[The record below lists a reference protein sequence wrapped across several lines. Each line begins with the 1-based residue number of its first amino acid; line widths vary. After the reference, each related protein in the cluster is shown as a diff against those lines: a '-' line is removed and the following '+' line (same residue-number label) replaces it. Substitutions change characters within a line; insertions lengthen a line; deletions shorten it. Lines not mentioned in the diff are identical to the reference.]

1 MKAYIFP
8 GQGSQHTGM
17 GYDLYKEYDFLKDF
31 FSVSNEILGFNI
43 SELMFKGSDD
53 DLKQTKVTQ
62 PAIFIHSVA
71 MIKALGKSF
80 NPQMVAGHSLGEFS
94 ALVACGVLSFEQ
106 GLDLVSKRAIA
117 MQEACEN
124 TNGTMA
130 AILGLENKVIEQ
142 TCESIS
148 GTVIPAN
155 YNCPGQVVISGEIKS
170 VADCCE
176 KLKDKGARRAITL
189 PVSGAF
195 HSVLMES
202 AKEKLNEVINQID
215 FNEPICPIYQNVS
228 GNFETKAEKI
238 KSNLISQM
246 ISPVKWT
253 QSVKNMI
260 KDGANEFSEI
270 GPGNVLQGL
279 VKKIDREVLTNKPLL

>member
-17 GYDLYKEYDFLKDF
+17 GYDLYKEYDFLKEF
-31 FSVSNEILGFNI
+31 FSVSNDILGFNI
-43 SELMFKGSDD
+43 SQLMFKGSDD

-130 AILGLENKVIEQ
+130 AIIGLENKVIEQ

-155 YNCPGQVVISGEIKS
+155 YNCPGQVVISGETKS

-176 KLKDKGARRAITL
+176 RLKDKGARRAITL

-238 KSNLISQM
+238 KLNLISQM
-246 ISPVKWT
+246 TSPVKWT

>member
-17 GYDLYKEYDFLKDF
+17 GYELYKKYDFLKKF
-31 FSVSNEILGFNI
+31 FDNANEILGFNI
-43 SELMFKGSDD
+43 SQLMFKGSDE

-130 AILGLENKVIEQ
+130 AIIGLENKVIEQ

-176 KLKDKGARRAITL
+176 RLKDKGARRAIIL

-195 HSVLMES
+195 HSILMES

-215 FNEPICPIYQNVS
+215 FNEPICPIYQNVT

-238 KSNLISQM
+238 KSNLVSQM
-246 ISPVKWT
+246 TSPVKWT

>member
-17 GYDLYKEYDFLKDF
+17 GYELYKKYDFLKKF
-31 FSVSNEILGFNI
+31 FENANEILGFDI
-43 SELMFKGSDD
+43 SKLMFEGNNDE
-53 DLKQTKVTQ
+53 LKQTKVTQ
-62 PAIFIHSVA
+62 PAIYIHSVSI
-71 MIKALGKSF
+71 IKALGKSF
-80 NPQMVAGHSLGEFS
+80 KPEMVAGHSLGEFS

-106 GLDLVSKRAIA
+106 GLNLVSKRAVA

-124 TNGTMA
+124 TNGSMA
-130 AILGLENKVIEQ
+130 AILGLENKIIEQ

-228 GNFETKAEKI
+228 GNFELKAEKI

-246 ISPVKWT
+246 TSPVKWT
-253 QSVKNMI
+253 QSIENMI
-260 KDGANEFSEI
+260 NDGAKEFLEI
-270 GPGNVLQGL
+270 GPGNILQGL
-279 VKKIDREVLTNKPLL
+279 VKKINREVLTNKPLL

>member
-17 GYDLYKEYDFLKDF
+17 GYDLYKEYNFLKEF
-31 FSVSNEILGFNI
+31 FSVSNDILGFNI
-43 SELMFKGSDD
+43 SQLMFKGSDD

-155 YNCPGQVVISGEIKS
+155 YNCPGQVVISGETKS

-176 KLKDKGARRAITL
+176 RLKDKGARRAITL

-195 HSVLMES
+195 HSLLMES
-202 AKEKLNEVINQID
+202 AKEKLNEVINQIH

-238 KSNLISQM
+238 KLNLISQM
-246 ISPVKWT
+246 TSPVKWT

-279 VKKIDREVLTNKPLL
+279 VKKIDREALTNKPLL

>member
-17 GYDLYKEYDFLKDF
+17 GYDLYKEYDFLKEF
-31 FSVSNEILGFNI
+31 FSVSNDILGFNI
-43 SELMFKGSDD
+43 SQLMFKGSDD

-94 ALVACGVLSFEQ
+94 ALVACGVLTFEQ

-130 AILGLENKVIEQ
+130 AIIGLENKVIEQ

-155 YNCPGQVVISGEIKS
+155 YNCPGQVVISGETKS

-176 KLKDKGARRAITL
+176 RLKDKGARRAITL

-246 ISPVKWT
+246 TSPVKWT

>member
-31 FSVSNEILGFNI
+31 FSVSNDILGFNI
-43 SELMFKGSDD
+43 SQLMFKGSDD

-94 ALVACGVLSFEQ
+94 ALVACGVLTFEQ

-130 AILGLENKVIEQ
+130 AIIGLENKVIEQ

-176 KLKDKGARRAITL
+176 RLKDKGARRAITL

-246 ISPVKWT
+246 TSPVKWT